1 MDTHDVLYVHF
12 KVIFGEVY
20 SGLSLPQVRW
30 MLLCTASPAVC
41 YTWNSV
47 SKFEIKATRHLKT
60 IPDFH
65 FLFLSVLPVGLRR
78 LAPQR

>member
-30 MLLCTASPAVC
+30 MLLCTASPTNRHSQKAISTLYKIISTSNLKGKC
-41 YTWNSV
+41 MNLSFCFDFLYTL
-47 SKFEIKATRHLKT
+47 HKT
-60 IPDFH
+60 
-65 FLFLSVLPVGLRR
+65 
-78 LAPQR
+78 